1 MKKASCP
8 NCGEIEDVIDIT
20 HDMPD
25 GGEQHFS
32 ACSRCGHEVYIRHT
46 VTSYRR
52 NIDLETVRQVEET
65 AKKTVKDL
73 VKSLGE

>member
-1 MKKASCP
+1 MKKAYCP

-32 ACSRCGHEVYIRHT
+32 ACPRCGHEVYIRHT

-52 NIDLETVRQVEET
+52 SIDLETGRQVEET
-65 AKKTVKDL
+65 AKKQLKDL
-73 VKSLGE
+73 AKSLGE